1 MLQMYVL
8 IKVLA
13 IRQYKNE
20 CSHVETIVVN

>member
-20 CSHVETIVVN
+20 CGYVEAIVIN